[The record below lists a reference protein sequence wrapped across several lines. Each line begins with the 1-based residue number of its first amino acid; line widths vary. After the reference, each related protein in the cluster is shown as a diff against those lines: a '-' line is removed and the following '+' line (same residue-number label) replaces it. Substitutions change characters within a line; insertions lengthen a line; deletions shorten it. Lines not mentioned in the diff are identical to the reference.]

1 MSGAATIQAI
11 KIPFGTQA
19 SMDIKLDDLLSFVA
33 TVRHQSL
40 SRAAEALGLTQ
51 PAVTRRVQNLEEALA
66 QTLLDRITKPPKPT
80 PMGLKVY
87 EQGVKVLQ
95 EVEALKHLVA
105 KDLGKQGALRLGLT
119 QALAEAGLASLLVDL
134 RTRFPDLHPQV
145 TTRWSSELVK
155 LLELGE
161 LDAAAAMLPLK
172 HSFPEGVNATL
183 LQQVD
188 VAVVAPKGRFP
199 RGRLTLRELGE
210 TGWVLNPLGCGF
222 RKHLQRSLEEQ
233 GLSLRIATEAFGT
246 DLQLKT
252 VAGGTGLGLM
262 PRPLLA
268 HSAHQAQLDMLTV
281 DDFSLQ
287 TGLWLL
293 TPSRSGLAP
302 EALDLVGQ
310 TLQQLLS

>member
-11 KIPFGTQA
+11 RIPFGTQA

-51 PAVTRRVQNLEEALA
+51 PAVTRRVQNLEEALS

-80 PMGLKVY
+80 PMGLRVY
-87 EQGVKVLQ
+87 EQGMKVLQ

-105 KDLGKQGALRLGLT
+105 QDVSQAGTLRLGLT
-119 QALAEAGLASLLVDL
+119 QALAEAGLAPLLVDL
-134 RTRFPDLHPQV
+134 RSHFPDLHPQV

-161 LDAAAAMLPLK
+161 LDAVGAMLPLR
-172 HSFPEGVNATL
+172 HSFPDAVRPRL
-183 LQQVD
+183 LQPVD
-188 VAVVAPKGRFP
+188 VAIVAASGRFP
-199 RGRLTLRELGE
+199 RTPLSLKDVHEA
-210 TGWVLNPLGCGF
+210 GWVLNPLGCGF
-222 RKHLQRSLEEQ
+222 RKHLQASLEEQ
-233 GLSLRIATEAFGT
+233 GLSLRIAMEAFGT

-262 PRPLLA
+262 PKPLLA
-268 HSAHQAQLDMLTV
+268 HSPYRDQLDVLRV
-281 DDFSLQ
+281 NGFALE
-287 TGLWLL
+287 TGLWLV
-293 TPSRSGLAP
+293 TPVRSGVTP
-302 EALDLVGQ
+302 GALDLVGQ
-310 TLQQLLS
+310 TLQQLLA